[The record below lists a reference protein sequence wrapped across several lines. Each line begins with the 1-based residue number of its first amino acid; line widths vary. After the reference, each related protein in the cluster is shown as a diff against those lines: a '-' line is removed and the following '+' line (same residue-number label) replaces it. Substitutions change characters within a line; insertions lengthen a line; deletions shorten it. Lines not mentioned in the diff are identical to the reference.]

1 MGRYSINDI
10 EKLSGIKA
18 HTIRIWEKRH
28 KVVEPKRTSS
38 NIRYYDDQDL
48 KRVLNISFLNNQG
61 LKISA
66 IANMQDDELH
76 EKVVQLSRNGD
87 GVEGNIERMIVS
99 MIELDERM
107 LEKLFSEFT
116 MKYGFEDTIVKIV
129 FPFLKKI
136 GVLWQTGNISPAHE
150 HFISN
155 LLRQKIIVAIDALP
169 MADDNQTK
177 ILFYLP
183 DGELHELGL
192 LFYHYVAKKN
202 NLQTI
207 YLGQSLPYADLLA
220 VAELQKPDLIFT
232 SYISP
237 LSTETLNKQ
246 INRLI
251 TDFADKTILLSG
263 YQVMQNNF
271 SLPDSIV
278 RIADAKELKHFLLSI
293 Q

>member
-66 IANMQDDELH
+66 IASMQDDELH

-87 GVEGNIERMIVS
+87 GVGGNIERMIVS

-169 MADDNQTK
+169 TVDDNRTK

-202 NLQTI
+202 NLKTI

-220 VAELQKPDLIFT
+220 VSKLQEPDLIFT

-237 LSTETLNKQ
+237 LSTEALNKQ
-246 INRLI
+246 INRLL

-263 YQVMQNNF
+263 YQVMQNNL

-278 RIADAKELKHFLLSI
+278 RIADAKEFKHFLLSI